1 MANNEIG
8 RTWKETV
15 VAKSDV
21 TQLINLKQISDP
33 HISAQCYTTSVPQEI
48 VALRHRHFEFETLEI
63 SLEISRDIFPVTGNT
78 RVFTM
83 R

>member
-1 MANNEIG
+1 MG

-21 TQLINLKQISDP
+21 TLLIILKQISNP
-33 HISAQCYTTSVPQEI
+33 NISAQCYTTSVPREI
-48 VALRHRHFEFETLEI
+48 VSLMHKKFECETLEI
-63 SLEISRDIFPVTGNT
+63 SCEISRDIFPVTGNT
-78 RVFTM
+78 RVFSV